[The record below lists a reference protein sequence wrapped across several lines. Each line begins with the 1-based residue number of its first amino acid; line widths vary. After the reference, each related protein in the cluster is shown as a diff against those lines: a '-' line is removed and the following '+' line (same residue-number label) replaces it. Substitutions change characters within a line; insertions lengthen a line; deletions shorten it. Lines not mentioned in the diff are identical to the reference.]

1 VWDLPVGRGK
11 RLLGDASPVWNGFL
25 GNWTVNAIVT
35 LSQGNPFTVLAA
47 ASTSMDPLTNFRANR
62 LCQGRDSLSN
72 KDVRSNGHYWI
83 DTSCFARPA
92 AGYFGDS
99 TPNIITGPGVNNWDI
114 GIAKLFPIR
123 ESISLQF
130 RTEFFNAWNH
140 TQFLN
145 PDSTMTDT
153 NFGRITTARPAREL
167 QFGLKLL
174 W

>member
-1 VWDLPVGRGK
+1 
-11 RLLGDASPVWNGFL
+11 
-25 GNWTVNAIVT
+25 
-35 LSQGNPFTVLAA
+35 
-47 ASTSMDPLTNFRANR
+47 
-62 LCQGRDSLSN
+62 N

-83 DTSCFARPA
+83 DTSCFMRPT

-99 TPNIITGPGVNNWDI
+99 GTNIITGPGVNNWDI
-114 GIAKLFPIR
+114 GVGKVFPIR
-123 ESISLQF
+123 ESFSLQF
-130 RTEFFNAWNH
+130 RAEFFNAWNH